1 MKKTIHSDMQNRL
14 RELLIRERKR
24 AGLTQVE
31 LSDRL
36 GAYRTFI
43 TKIEKGDRRLDVI
56 EFLAIADAV
65 GFDPMTVLNQVRE

>member
-1 MKKTIHSDMQNRL
+1 L